1 MLLSWPVWSLLSAE
15 MAPPMERWAATA
27 TSAGQ
32 TGCSH
37 GQTGSSSPPTVGG
50 APFSVYVPLAAGSN
64 SGSLESLTSAP
75 PCISYYK
82 QNKLNR
88 LVHDDS
94 RQLEWHI
101 ILNFVAYTTFSPGA
115 IQGSCPIL
123 FCWFCP
129 QISSSGWLPLT
140 LQVEISSTVLH
151 WVLSI
156 EYQRQ
161 WVLSTD
167 FWILS
172 AEYC

>member
-1 MLLSWPVWSLLSAE
+1 
-15 MAPPMERWAATA
+15 MAPPMERWAAAA

-64 SGSLESLTSAP
+64 SGSLESLTSAQ

-94 RQLEWHI
+94 RQLEW
-101 ILNFVAYTTFSPGA
+101 
-115 IQGSCPIL
+115 
-123 FCWFCP
+123 
-129 QISSSGWLPLT
+129 
-140 LQVEISSTVLH
+140 VEAVEQELDPN
-151 WVLSI
+151 L
-156 EYQRQ
+156 
-161 WVLSTD
+161 
-167 FWILS
+167 
-172 AEYC
+172 